1 MGHLSALCRLEGPG
15 DPDHDRDDAVDAPVQ
30 IDPHLWAIVLAGGE
44 GTRLRTLVKRVCGD
58 ERPKQYAPLL
68 GDRTLLGQTLDRVGR
83 LVPPER
89 TIVVSGPHHGR
100 YLEAEAACQ
109 RRGPHLLAQPEDR
122 GTAAGILYSAH
133 WLARRAPSARV
144 AIFPSDHYVRE
155 EEVLIEHVARLNR
168 FVQAR
173 PDRLVLVTARPTS
186 AEVEY
191 GWIERGEVVDGLR
204 GAEIRRVVAFHEKP
218 SDVQARRY
226 MQLGFVWNTFI
237 FIADL
242 QTLLEAGRC
251 HLPRMSDRLARIAP
265 FSGTENEAFAVHQAF
280 ALMPS
285 ANFSKAILEACPP
298 LLAASAL
305 PGVTWSDLGTP
316 RRVLELIRTARL
328 TPPWL
333 ERYAQPA

>member
-1 MGHLSALCRLEGPG
+1 MGHLSSLGRLEGTG
-15 DPDHDRDDAVDAPVQ
+15 HLEHDHHDAIEVNVEV
-30 IDPHLWAIVLAGGE
+30 DPHLWAIVLAGGE
-44 GTRLRTLVKRVCGD
+44 GKRLRTLVKRICGD
-58 ERPKQYAPLL
+58 ERPKQYAPVL

-89 TIVVSGPHHGR
+89 TIVVSGRHHGR
-100 YLEAEAACQ
+100 YLEAESACQ
-109 RRGPHLLAQPEDR
+109 RGGPHLLTQPEDR

-133 WLARRAPSARV
+133 WLARRVPSARV

-155 EEVLIEHVARLNR
+155 EDLLIEHVARLNR
-168 FVQAR
+168 FVRAR
-173 PDRLVLVTARPTS
+173 PDRLVLVTARPTG

-191 GWIERGEVVDGLR
+191 GWIERGDVVDGLR

-237 FIADL
+237 LVVDL
-242 QTLLEAGRC
+242 QTLLEVGYR
-251 HLPRMSDRLARIAP
+251 HLPEMSERLARIVP
-265 FSGTENEAFAVHQAF
+265 FSGTADEAFAVHQAF
-280 ALMPS
+280 ALMPP